1 MYKSILLSVDL
12 NHERSW
18 ARALPAA
25 LELTKALGAELHLV
39 NVVPRIEMPMVGTYL
54 PDDFEQQALKKAG
67 EDLHDFA
74 MKNIPEGIRGKSH
87 VAHGVVR
94 EEILVL
100 EPFPQDHV
108 REEIIKAAETLKCD
122 LIVMAPHRRS
132 LQEILVGPITEYVAR
147 HSKQS
152 VLIVHG
158 E

>member
-94 EEILVL
+94 EEI
-100 EPFPQDHV
+100 
-108 REEIIKAAETLKCD
+108 IKAAETLKCD

>member
-39 NVVPRIEMPMVGTYL
+39 NVVPRIEMAIVGTFL

-67 EDLHDFA
+67 EDLHEFA
-74 MKNIPEGIRGKSH
+74 VKNIPEGIRGKSH
-87 VAHGVVR
+87 VAHGV
-94 EEILVL
+94 
-100 EPFPQDHV
+100 V

-122 LIVMAPHRRS
+122 LIVMAPHRRG
-132 LQEILVGPITEYVAR
+132 LQEMLVGPITEYVAR
-147 HSKQS
+147 HAKQS
-152 VLIVHG
+152 VLIVHD